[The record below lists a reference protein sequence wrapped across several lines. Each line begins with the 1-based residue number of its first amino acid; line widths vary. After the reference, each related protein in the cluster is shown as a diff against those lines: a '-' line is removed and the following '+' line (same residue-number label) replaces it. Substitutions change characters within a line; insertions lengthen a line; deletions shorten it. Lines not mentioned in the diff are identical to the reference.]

1 MKLTFENEVGKV
13 IMGSNQSFKITAI
26 NGLYI
31 PSKSYGTI
39 NFANYDGQLTYS
51 SCANARI
58 ITIAGDIISKS
69 IRNKLEWAMRVFNE
83 SGTLIIDY
91 GDKVRKIICNQVTFS
106 VSNRTLYSAVFTL
119 QFVCDYPYFT
129 DVSPVSM
136 GIYGSVG
143 LITNP
148 ITLPCILS
156 QSGTTRDIVV
166 NGHRKTCPIFNIY
179 VKSKGTKVDEENYG
193 YKIENRT
200 TNQLIYLRYNSVA
213 GEQICID
220 VGQREITS
228 SIQGSIITKLS
239 NDTQLENF
247 HLAPGHNTIVV
258 TDLGEEDTSMVNIE
272 FENYYVEAVY

>member
-13 IMGSNQSFKITAI
+13 ILGSNQRFKITAI

-31 PSKSYGTI
+31 PSKNYGTI

-51 SCANARI
+51 ACANARI
-58 ITIAGDIISKS
+58 ITIGGDIVSKN
-69 IRNKLEWAMRVFNE
+69 IRNELEWAMRVFNE
-83 SGTLIIDY
+83 SGILIIDY

-148 ITLPCILS
+148 ITLPCVLS

-166 NGHRKTCPIFNIY
+166 NGHRKTFPVFNIK
-179 VKSKGTKVDEENYG
+179 VKSKGTAIDGENYG

-200 TNQLIYLRYNSVA
+200 TNQLIYLQYNSVA
-213 GEQICID
+213 GEQIIID
-220 VGQREITS
+220 VGKREITS
-228 SIQGSIITKLS
+228 SIEGSIITRLS
-239 NDTQLENF
+239 KDTELENF
-247 HLAPGHNTIVV
+247 YLVPGHNTIVV
-258 TDLGEEDTSMVNIE
+258 TDLGEDDNSMVDIE